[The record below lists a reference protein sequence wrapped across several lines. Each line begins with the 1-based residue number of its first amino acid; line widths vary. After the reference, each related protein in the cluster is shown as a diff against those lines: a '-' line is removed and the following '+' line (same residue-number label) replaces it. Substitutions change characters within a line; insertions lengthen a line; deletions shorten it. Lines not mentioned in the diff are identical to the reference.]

1 VDVQATIRQL
11 ALIPFVDECIGDLAS
26 TLISPVL
33 QGIGDVSPFQSI
45 VDLHPNGHGPKRS
58 VSSFRLPT
66 QLSTTFGGREPL
78 IRPHSEEDLINQVIA
93 ILLRQRRE
101 AKQEPKVHGRENCID
116 Q

>member
-1 VDVQATIRQL
+1 MRRTRHET
-11 ALIPFVDECIGDLAS
+11 LIVIGVNECIGDLAS
-26 TLISPVL
+26 TVISPVL

-66 QLSTTFGGREPL
+66 QLSTTFGRREPL
-78 IRPHSEEDLINQVIA
+78 IHPHSEEDLINQVIA

-101 AKQEPKVHGRENCID
+101 AKQEPVVHGRENCID